1 MLTPISNPQL
11 LKRILQLTSHRLPD
25 HALSTS
31 TTLADLWSHFAIPP
45 VPKKLAHTKPL
56 QKLATN
62 AHTPNVTVHT
72 RRQTPIDREK
82 NVGRW
87 KVIEEELVQR
97 GLPVTG
103 TRFRGA
109 KVEVQKRGREVRIS

>member
-1 MLTPISNPQL
+1 MLTRISPLQL
-11 LKRILQLTSHRLPD
+11 IKRTLQLTSHRLSD
-25 HALSTS
+25 HNLSTS
-31 TTLADLWSHFAIPP
+31 ATLADLWSHYA
-45 VPKKLAHTKPL
+45 VPTTPAKLAHTKPL

-62 AHTPNVTVHT
+62 PQTPNVTVHT

-109 KVEVQKRGREVRIS
+109 KVGIEKRGREVMIS